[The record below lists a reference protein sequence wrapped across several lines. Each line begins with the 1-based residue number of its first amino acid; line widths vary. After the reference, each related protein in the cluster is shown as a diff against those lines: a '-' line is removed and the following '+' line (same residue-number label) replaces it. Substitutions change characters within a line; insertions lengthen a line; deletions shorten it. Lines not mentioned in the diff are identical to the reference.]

1 MGGGGGR
8 NSNQY
13 TDRIATE
20 SSSSATALASKALR
34 FEGHIFPIVT
44 ELGCRSNS
52 NSIRNYS
59 YHILLLAQE
68 KLFLFAWAF
77 VCVQQF
83 ARIPILITTV
93 IVIRNCSYQIL
104 LLAQE
109 KLFLFAWAFVC
120 VQQFA
125 RV

>member
-1 MGGGGGR
+1 MG
-8 NSNQY
+8 
-13 TDRIATE
+13 IATE
-20 SSSSATALASKALR
+20 SSSSATALAAKALR
-34 FEGHIFPIVT
+34 FEGHIFPIVI

-59 YHILLLAQE
+59 YQ
-68 KLFLFAWAF
+68 
-77 VCVQQF
+77 
-83 ARIPILITTV
+83 IP
-93 IVIRNCSYQIL
+93 

-125 RV
+125 RVPFLITTVIVHFSSRRIAREGAAKSTPCRNKH